1 MSTPVRARTSEGRAA
16 SEPGIWKRALMRNIW
31 SENLR
36 MQNQNFYIALK
47 LGCPSPAKMSL
58 AMPVAYDLM
67 LELLHQHM
75 GNYLQSSE
83 KEWPQDI
90 CKYLILC
97 LSAQY
102 NHCVSAGQ
110 RCSHLKDT
118 RNERAMSAWP
128 SFLLSSAPHHNST
141 AYFSCNSRQGV
152 QNHPHCRCL

>member
-75 GNYLQSSE
+75 GNYLQSPE
-83 KEWPQDI
+83 KEMATGYVQIPYSLPLRSIQS
-90 CKYLILC
+90 LC
-97 LSAQY
+97 Q
-102 NHCVSAGQ
+102 C
-110 RCSHLKDT
+110 
-118 RNERAMSAWP
+118 EP
-128 SFLLSSAPHHNST
+128 E
-141 AYFSCNSRQGV
+141 V
-152 QNHPHCRCL
+152 QPPKRHKK

>member
-1 MSTPVRARTSEGRAA
+1 MMSTPVRARTSEGRAA

-75 GNYLQSSE
+75 GNYLQSPE
-83 KEWPQDI
+83 KVMATGYVQIPYSLPLRSIQS
-90 CKYLILC
+90 LC
-97 LSAQY
+97 Q
-102 NHCVSAGQ
+102 CGP
-110 RCSHLKDT
+110 
-118 RNERAMSAWP
+118 E
-128 SFLLSSAPHHNST
+128 
-141 AYFSCNSRQGV
+141 V
-152 QNHPHCRCL
+152 QPPKRHKK